1 MTSIVYREY
10 LKYIR
15 IMRRLT
21 LITRSCHEVWSI
33 RWTARDLLP
42 NNLRL
47 NLNVLFSSSLEF
59 LPHTCTTIYSGTVN
73 HPQERLHNRY
83 LSNIYFYLEVISI

>member
-59 LPHTCTTIYSGTVN
+59 LPHTCTTIYSEQFIILKGAFTID
-73 HPQERLHNRY
+73 
-83 LSNIYFYLEVISI
+83 IYAISIFI